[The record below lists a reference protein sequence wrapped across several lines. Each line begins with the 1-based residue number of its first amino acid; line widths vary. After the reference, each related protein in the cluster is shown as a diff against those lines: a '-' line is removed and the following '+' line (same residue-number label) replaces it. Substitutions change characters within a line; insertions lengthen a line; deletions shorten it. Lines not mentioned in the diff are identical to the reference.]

1 MNLSVVSVIGFED
14 RKANHYSI
22 APIILII
29 IIIII
34 FPFPIIIS
42 VCI

>member
-1 MNLSVVSVIGFED
+1 MNLSVVSVTGFED

-22 APIILII
+22 APIIII